1 MNAGTAVMAILLNGE
16 IGHAVKSSGKR
27 AYDVA
32 DDFGREDVTEEMILD
47 HLETLTDRFSSKKAA
62 ANEAIL
68 ECIEYAEDAGLYNG
82 VADMVPNTDLEV
94 NCDEPHGTHLAEDSY
109 LESVWEK
116 AYEERRDRYKRTAS
130 ASASMTDAD
139 LAMVESQPRPQSL
152 SDGNA
157 FRNTFTTSDIT
168 SEIRQDIE
176 GYKPEKNVDIEAHI
190 AKWTMNAEQAR
201 AFRII
206 AEHSLRN
213 QPDQL
218 RMFLAG
224 PHGRTSRAPSPLS

>member
-116 AYEERRDRYKRTAS
+116 AYEERRDQYKRNAS
-130 ASASMTDAD
+130 VSVGTTNANPCPWNKSF
-139 LAMVESQPRPQSL
+139 LSL
-152 SDGNA
+152 S
-157 FRNTFTTSDIT
+157 
-168 SEIRQDIE
+168 
-176 GYKPEKNVDIEAHI
+176 
-190 AKWTMNAEQAR
+190 
-201 AFRII
+201 
-206 AEHSLRN
+206 L
-213 QPDQL
+213 
-218 RMFLAG
+218 
-224 PHGRTSRAPSPLS
+224 